1 VTSLRELLATSAA
14 DVNALTTAHLNGK
27 FVESLGLLGYLRNY
41 VRADGMYL
49 WDAEGRR
56 YVDMLAGYGSVPL
69 GHNPRVVADALREV
83 LAAELPHFVLMAPEV
98 LPAKLAQRLADLT
111 PGALSMA
118 FFGSSGSEVVDGA
131 LKLARAA
138 TGRARFVHA
147 ERAYHGSTFGAMTV
161 TGDARNQVFA
171 PLGATTCVPWGDVEA
186 IELAVR
192 RRDVAAVILEPIQA
206 EGGVRLPPPGYLA
219 KVADACRR
227 TGTLFV
233 LDEIQTGLGRTG
245 ALLACQDED
254 VVPDVLLL
262 AKALSGGLVPAA
274 CYLTRPELWRAA
286 YGTLQ
291 ACELHCTTYRG
302 GPLACAAA
310 LSTVDAIVEQE
321 LSARAR
327 RLGERLGQELRRVT
341 AGSALVGDVRGRGLL
356 WGVDIS
362 GLGQGLAGALAAQ
375 WIVVGLLERGYV
387 TQVCTLAPTVVRVEP
402 PLIVTEAQLV
412 GLADALAE
420 TLREHASGRLQTVAG
435 VATRLAQHAVRGGT
449 DARS

>member
-1 VTSLRELLATSAA
+1 
-14 DVNALTTAHLNGK
+14 
-27 FVESLGLLGYLRNY
+27 
-41 VRADGMYL
+41 
-49 WDAEGRR
+49 
-56 YVDMLAGYGSVPL
+56 
-69 GHNPRVVADALREV
+69 
-83 LAAELPHFVLMAPEV
+83 
-98 LPAKLAQRLADLT
+98 
-111 PGALSMA
+111 
-118 FFGSSGSEVVDGA
+118 
-131 LKLARAA
+131 
-138 TGRARFVHA
+138 
-147 ERAYHGSTFGAMTV
+147 
-161 TGDARNQVFA
+161 
-171 PLGATTCVPWGDVEA
+171 
-186 IELAVR
+186 
-192 RRDVAAVILEPIQA
+192 
-206 EGGVRLPPPGYLA
+206 VRLPPPGYLA

-310 LSTVDAIVEQE
+310 RRTVDAIVEQE

-327 RLGERLGQELRRVT
+327 RLGERRGQ
-341 AGSALVGDVRGRGLL
+341 
-356 WGVDIS
+356 
-362 GLGQGLAGALAAQ
+362 GQGLAGALAAQ